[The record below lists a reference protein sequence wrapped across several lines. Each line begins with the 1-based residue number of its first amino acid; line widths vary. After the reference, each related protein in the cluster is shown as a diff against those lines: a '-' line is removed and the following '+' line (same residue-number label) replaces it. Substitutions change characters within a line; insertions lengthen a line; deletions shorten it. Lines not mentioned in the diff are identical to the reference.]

1 MIQLEDNTSGNL
13 ARPCHM
19 SLLLQTLGGTDLTPD
34 EAKECQAY
42 LEELLVNDGL
52 MCTDNFTTTSAASG
66 TKTLVEEIAE
76 LDQQQRQINDKLG
89 ELTSNHRDVLIQLET
104 DITTVAE
111 NLTTKYPEE
120 LTQIPKLQIGLTNI
134 DKLMSQVKTSSSVLQ
149 HIDSILDLLELPSL
163 ARLCITQGNYH
174 EALEILVLVRS
185 YCIRFPQ
192 IEAFKLIQA
201 QVDAEL
207 QHMVK
212 GLIRLLSTNVKA
224 HLLGK
229 IFQILTKLDIGTSE
243 TLQLLFLQ
251 GRYRFILQ
259 ELALLK
265 PLLKLP
271 NKMTYLKRLVE
282 VFREHGYATLYLYQS
297 LFPLAT
303 NPLLVSQ
310 FCHQLADTLTEILVG
325 HLAETKAY
333 PENDGSIDGLLL
345 QLVYLTKS
353 LSKFGANFEV
363 LLKERLSDW
372 VTSEDWVRNIK
383 KTSS

>member
-1 MIQLEDNTSGNL
+1 
-13 ARPCHM
+13 M
-19 SLLLQTLGGTDLTPD
+19 SLLLQTLGGTNLTPD

-104 DITTVAE
+104 DVTTVAE
-111 NLTTKYPEE
+111 NLTIKYPEE
-120 LTQIPKLQIGLTNI
+120 LTQIPKLQIGSTNI
-134 DKLMSQVKTSSSVLQ
+134 DKLMSQVKTSSSVIQ

-174 EALEILVLVRS
+174 EALEISVLVRS

-224 HLLGK
+224 HSLGK

-243 TLQLLFLQ
+243 SLQLLFLQ

-259 ELALLK
+259 ELASLK
-265 PLLKLP
+265 PLLKLS
-271 NKMTYLKRLVE
+271 NKMTYLKRSVE
-282 VFREHGYATLYLYQS
+282 VFREHGYATLYSYQS
-297 LFPLAT
+297 LFPSAT

-325 HLAETKAY
+325 NLAETKAY

-363 LLKERLSDW
+363 LLKERLSEW
-372 VTSEDWVRNIK
+372 VTPEDWVRNIK